1 MFQLHDYQQK
11 LVNKSRQLLAGGAS
25 GVLIV
30 SPAGSGKSV
39 IIAEI
44 ARLATNKK
52 NHVLFIVHRKELA
65 EQIEQTFL
73 QNNVDL
79 DYVTI
84 ETVGRAKNRLDE
96 MAAPDLIITD
106 ESHHSRAKT
115 YKTIYDYYP
124 QALKLGFTAS
134 PWRMNGKGFAD
145 IYDEMVEGPDVSW
158 LIENEFLAPY
168 RYFAPTIADIKALR
182 RNSTGDYSQRSM
194 DNAFKNAI
202 WGDVVEHYQKLAD
215 GQQAILYAHSIAASE
230 AIADE
235 FNGQGIVARHVDGS
249 TPKKQREA
257 IMEQFKAGDIKVLT
271 NVDIVSEGFNVP
283 DCTCVILLRPTQSL
297 VLHIQ
302 QSMRSMRYKP
312 DKQATIIDHVANYTL
327 HGLPD
332 TEREWMLKDWKTPS
346 AKSEKNKSPTRVCEA
361 CYAVVPSKELKC
373 PICGYEIEL
382 EKKKPIKKE
391 VVDVELK
398 EIKAFTFTTQYKKRK
413 NELETLEDYYIY
425 AKENGYKES
434 WIKFQM
440 PELKSISWPQFY
452 QKLNTLKETI

>member
-11 LVNKSRQLLAGGAS
+11 LVNRSRQLLAGGAS

-73 QNNVDL
+73 QNDVNL

-96 MAAPDLIITD
+96 MTPPDLIITD

-115 YKTIYDYYP
+115 YQTIYDYYP

-158 LIENEFLAPY
+158 LIENEFLAPFDY
-168 RYFAPTIADIKALR
+168 YAPTLADIEALR
-182 RNSTGDYSQRSM
+182 KSSNGDYSQKSM
-194 DNAFKNAI
+194 DIAFERAI
-202 WGDVVEHYQKLAD
+202 WGDVVKHYRKLAD
-215 GQQAILYAHSIAASE
+215 GQQAILYAHSIGISQV
-230 AIADE
+230 IADE
-235 FNGQGIVARHVDGS
+235 FNRNGIKAVHVDGK
-249 TPKKQREA
+249 TPKKQREE

-283 DCTCVILLRPTQSL
+283 DCTCVILMRPTASL

-312 DKQATIIDHVANYTL
+312 NKRAIIIDHVANYTQ

-332 TEREWMLKDWKTPS
+332 TEREWTLRDRYKKGDGKGKNEAATKVCVNCFAVIPTKT
-346 AKSEKNKSPTRVCEA
+346 RI
-361 CYAVVPSKELKC
+361 C
-373 PICGYEIEL
+373 PICGYEAEVKKGGTRYIE
-382 EKKKPIKKE
+382 
-391 VVDVELK
+391 DAELK
-398 EIKAFTFTTQYKKRK
+398 KIVTPFKLTTQYKKRK